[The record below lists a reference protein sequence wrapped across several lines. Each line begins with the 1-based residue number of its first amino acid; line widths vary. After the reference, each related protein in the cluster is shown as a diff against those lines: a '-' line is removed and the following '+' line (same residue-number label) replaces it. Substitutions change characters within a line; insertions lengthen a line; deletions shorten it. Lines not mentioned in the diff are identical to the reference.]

1 MTTSLFS
8 PIQLGQYSL
17 NNRVIMAPLTR
28 GRAGKHGIPT
38 ELMAQYYQQRASA
51 GLIIAEATAV
61 SKDGRGWLNSPGLYN
76 DEQQAGWKL
85 VAEAVH
91 QAKGRIFVQLWHMGA
106 AVHPD
111 FIDDEAPVS
120 SSNVTLTGQLP
131 TPKGR
136 DRGMAEPKPLTQ
148 EGIQQQVQN
157 FVQAS
162 RRAIDAGLDGVE
174 IHAANGFLI
183 DQFTRDSTNK
193 RSDKYGGSIENRL
206 RFMME
211 VIQAV
216 CDEIGADRVGIRL
229 SPTNSVW
236 QVSDSQYKET
246 FSQAV
251 TQLSAFNLAYLHL
264 LEPKPNSGHGM
275 ETIDY
280 ITPLLR
286 AKYTGLLIANGGYDK
301 DSAEGAL
308 DNKLADAISFGVPFI
323 ANPDLVE
330 RFELAHE
337 LSAPNPNLFY
347 TEGAEGYVDYSVAQ
361 IKA

>member
-8 PIQLGQYSL
+8 PIQLGQYAL
-17 NNRVIMAPLTR
+17 KNRVIMAPLTR

-85 VAEAVH
+85 VADAVH
-91 QAKGRIFVQLWHMGA
+91 QAEGRIFVQLWHMGA

-111 FIDDEAPVS
+111 FINDEAPVS
-120 SSNVTLTGQLP
+120 SSNVTLVGQLP

-148 EGIQQQVQN
+148 QGIQQQVQN

-162 RRAIDAGLDGVE
+162 RRAIDAGLDGIE

-193 RSDKYGGSIENRL
+193 RSDEYGGSISNRL

-211 VIQAV
+211 VIKAV
-216 CDEIGADRVGIRL
+216 CDEIGADKVGIRL

-251 TQLSAFNLAYLHL
+251 AQLNAFNLAYLHL

-286 AKYTGLLIANGGYDK
+286 EKYSGLLIANGGYDK
-301 DSAEGAL
+301 NSAQDAL
-308 DNKLADAISFGVPFI
+308 NNALANAISFGVPFI

-330 RFELAHE
+330 RFEQAHE
-337 LSAPNPNLFY
+337 LSAPKPELFY
-347 TEGAEGYVDYSVAQ
+347 SEGAEGYVDYSVA
-361 IKA
+361 

>member
-1 MTTSLFS
+1 MKNSLLK
-8 PIQLGQYSL
+8 PIILGQYSL
-17 NNRVIMAPLTR
+17 KNRVIMAPLTR
-28 GRAGKHGIPT
+28 GRAGKYGIPT
-38 ELMAQYYQQRASA
+38 ELMVQYYQQRASA

-61 SKDGRGWLNSPGLYN
+61 SKDGRGWMNSPGLYT
-76 DEQQAGWKL
+76 DDQQAGWKK

-91 QAKGRIFVQLWHMGA
+91 QKAGRIFVQLWHMGA

-111 FIDDEAPVS
+111 FLNDEAPVS
-120 SSNVTLTGQLP
+120 ASNVTLTGQLP

-136 DRGMAEPKPLTQ
+136 DRTMAEPKALTQ
-148 EGIQQQVQN
+148 EGIHQQVLN
-157 FVQAS
+157 FVRAS

-193 RSDKYGGSIENRL
+193 RNDEYGGNINNRL

-211 VIQAV
+211 VVKAV
-216 CDEIGADRVGIRL
+216 CDEIGADKVGIRL

-251 TQLSAFNLAYLHL
+251 IQLNTFNLAYLHL

-280 ITPLLR
+280 VTPLLR
-286 AKYTGLLIANGGYDK
+286 EKYTGLLIANGGYDK
-301 DSAEGAL
+301 DSAKDAL

-330 RFELAHE
+330 RFENTDE
-337 LSAPNPNLFY
+337 LSAPNPELFY
-347 TEGAEGYVDYSVAQ
+347 TDGPEGYADYSA
-361 IKA
+361 ASHS

>member
-1 MTTSLFS
+1 MTTSLLT

-17 NNRVIMAPLTR
+17 KNRIIMAPLTR

-76 DEQQAGWKL
+76 NEQQAGWKL
-85 VAEAVH
+85 VADAVH
-91 QAKGRIFVQLWHMGA
+91 QASGRIFVQLWHMGA

-111 FIDDEAPVS
+111 FLNDEAPVS
-120 SSNVTLTGQLP
+120 SSNITLTGQLP

-148 EGIQQQVQN
+148 EGIKEQVQN

-162 RRAIDAGLDGVE
+162 RRAIDAGLDGIE

-193 RSDKYGGSIENRL
+193 RSDEYGGSIDNRL

-211 VIQAV
+211 VVTAV
-216 CDEIGADRVGIRL
+216 CNEIGADKVGIRL

-251 TQLSAFNLAYLHL
+251 TKLNAFKLAYLHL

-280 ITPLLR
+280 LTPLLR
-286 AKYTGLLIANGGYDK
+286 EKYTGLFIANGGYDK
-301 DSAEGAL
+301 ETAQDAL
-308 DNKLADAISFGVPFI
+308 NNQLADAISFGVPFI
-323 ANPDLVE
+323 ANPDLAQ
-330 RFELAHE
+330 RFKNNDE
-337 LSAPNPNLFY
+337 LSAPNPDLFY
-347 TEGAEGYVDYSVAQ
+347 TEGAEGYTDYTSA
-361 IKA
+361 I